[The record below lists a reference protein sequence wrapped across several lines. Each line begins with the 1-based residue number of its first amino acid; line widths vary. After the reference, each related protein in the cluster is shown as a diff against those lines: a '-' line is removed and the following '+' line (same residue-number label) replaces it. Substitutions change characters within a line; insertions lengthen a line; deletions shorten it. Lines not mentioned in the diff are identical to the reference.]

1 MLALLLACQPPHPL
15 PPATLPPDTLLLRQW
30 LPLTTERSLGRQ
42 ERFDQDGCWSQA
54 PNTWLWVHDPVL
66 AGAGA
71 EALFLNGAW
80 EPAPWFC
87 LDARDR
93 WRLEQALTSL
103 PPAGEALAPRGAEV
117 VVRYVARVDGQLRVG
132 AAALGREEV
141 DPATAELTALLGSL
155 AAEGAW
161 ARSPEEVQARR

>member
-15 PPATLPPDTLLLRQW
+15 PPPALPPDTLLLRQW
-30 LPLTTERSLGRQ
+30 LPLSTERSLGRQ
-42 ERFDQDGCWSQA
+42 ERLDLEGCWSQA

-66 AGAGA
+66 AAADG
-71 EALFLNGAW
+71 EPLFLNGAW
-80 EPAPWFC
+80 DEQPWFC

-93 WRLEQALTSL
+93 WRLEQALSSL
-103 PPAGEALAPRGAEV
+103 PVADEAVAPRGAQV
-117 VVRYVARVDGQLRVG
+117 VVRYIARVDGQLRVG
-132 AAALGREEV
+132 AAALGTEQS

-161 ARSPEEVQARR
+161 GRSPDPVQARR